1 MFERNHKTVVSLML
15 GIAVLSAP
23 SIARAAPKVQL
34 SGTIAGRVADSAG
47 TPRMGAAV
55 QLYDR
60 QEHAFK
66 RTLTDDLGE
75 FRFLGLFP
83 DVYSVRV
90 TLATFVPALRRGI
103 LVQPGM
109 RSLLAVDLSAL
120 FSSIQLSYPP
130 IDGGGP
136 MTDDWKWV
144 LRGSSSTRPVLRF
157 LGNDPAPQ
165 APPAQSR
172 TAVLP
177 DTQAMLRLS
186 AGDPPAT
193 GNANEADLGATFALA
208 TSAFG
213 DGNNT
218 FEVSGNL
225 GGGPSA
231 GLPVMAFRTGYRRNA
246 SGDGPDFSLTVRQID
261 LPGRLGAAMNG
272 PAPGAPLMRSVSASY
287 DNRSRLTDSVSLQY
301 GFTMDSV
308 SFLDRTNNFSPYARL
323 AYSLGE
329 GDDLAFVYTSGNA
342 RPDLDG
348 QASSDG
354 VLQRDLNT
362 LGLFPRVSV
371 RGGRSTLQRGAE
383 YEVNYT
389 RKVGARKYQ
398 ASAYAESVT
407 NAALTLVAP
416 NGMFSGADLLPDLF
430 GGDSIFNAGSYQSMG
445 YSAGITQDL
454 NDHLSATVTYGS
466 LGALTVD
473 NREISSDNL
482 NQLRAMIRPGQKQA
496 VGARVVAKTSRTGT
510 RVIASYELTDNRWAM
525 PGHLYNTESVQ
536 PVPGFNV
543 YFRQPVP
550 FLSRR
555 QCLVEATAD
564 LRNLLAEGYLPLA
577 AANGQKVL
585 LVETPRSLRAGL
597 NFVF

>member
-15 GIAVLSAP
+15 GMAVLTAP
-23 SIARAAPKVQL
+23 SIVRAAPKVQL

-47 TPRMGAAV
+47 TPRMGATV

-60 QEHAFK
+60 QEHVFK
-66 RTLTDDLGE
+66 RTLTDNRGE

-90 TLATFVPALRRGI
+90 TLATFFPALRSGI

-130 IDGGGP
+130 TDSAGL
-136 MTDDWKWV
+136 MSDDWKWV

-157 LGNDPAPQ
+157 LGNDPPPQ
-165 APPAQSR
+165 PSPAQ
-172 TAVLP
+172 TPIPVLP
-177 DTQAMLRLS
+177 DTQAMLSVS
-186 AGDPPAT
+186 AGDPPST

-213 DGNNT
+213 DGNNM

-225 GGGPSA
+225 GGGPTA
-231 GLPVMAFRTGYRRNA
+231 AMPVTAFRTGYRRNA
-246 SGDGPDFSLTVRQID
+246 SGYGPSFSLTVRQIY
-261 LPGRLGAAMNG
+261 LPGRLGGASTG
-272 PAPGAPLMRSVSASY
+272 PVPGAPLMRSLSASY
-287 DNRSRLTDSVSLQY
+287 DDRTRLTDSVSVQY

-323 AYSLGE
+323 TYSMGQ

-348 QASSDG
+348 QASGDG
-354 VLQRDLNT
+354 VLQSDLNT

-371 RGGRSTLQRGAE
+371 RDGRSTIQRGSD

-389 RKVGARKYQ
+389 HKAGDRKYQ

-416 NGMFSGADLLPDLF
+416 NGMYSGADLLPDLF

-445 YSAGITQDL
+445 YSAGVTQDL
-454 NDHLSATVTYGS
+454 NSHLSATLTYGS
-466 LGALTVD
+466 IGALTVD
-473 NREISSDNL
+473 NREISGNNI
-482 NQLRAMIRPGQKQA
+482 NQLRAMIRPGQKQTVA
-496 VGARVVAKTSRTGT
+496 ARVVAKASRTGT
-510 RVIASYELTDNRWAM
+510 RVIASYELVDNRWAM

-536 PVPGFNV
+536 PRPGLNV

-550 FLSRR
+550 FISRR
-555 QCLVEATAD
+555 QCRVEATAD
-564 LRNLLAEGYLPLA
+564 FRNLLAEGYLPLD